1 MRILLVEDHERLAG
15 FIVKGLNAA
24 GFSTDHVA
32 TCDDALSALTTTRYD
47 AILLDLG
54 LPDGDG
60 LHIVR
65 SLRDRQNSVP
75 IMVITARDGL
85 QDKVM
90 GLNAGAD
97 DYLLKPFD
105 MEELIA
111 RLRALLRRPGSA
123 LGTTLTSG
131 NLSMDTVSREAS
143 IDGVTIT
150 LSRKELGL
158 LELLMRRAGR
168 VVPKDA
174 IEESLYS
181 FDELAS
187 QNSIE
192 VLVHRL
198 RRKLGESGADH
209 QIHTLRGVG
218 YIFADKTA

>member
-1 MRILLVEDHERLAG
+1 LAG
-15 FIVKGLNAA
+15 LGGREGRGIVGRRGLVVFVGGAYGLGGVA
-24 GFSTDHVA
+24 GRGVVPVRGFACRGVDRL
-32 TCDDALSALTTTRYD
+32 DRLDAHGLLGFRIGLS
-47 AILLDLG
+47 
-54 LPDGDG
+54 
-60 LHIVR
+60 
-65 SLRDRQNSVP
+65 DRV
-75 IMVITARDGL
+75 G
-85 QDKVM
+85 

-105 MEELIA
+105 MEELVA

-123 LGTTLTSG
+123 LGSTLTSG
-131 NLSMDTVSREAS
+131 NLSMDTVAREAA
-143 IDGVTIT
+143 IGGQAIT

-198 RRKLGESGADH
+198 RRKLGDAGADR

-218 YIFADKTA
+218 YLFSDKAA